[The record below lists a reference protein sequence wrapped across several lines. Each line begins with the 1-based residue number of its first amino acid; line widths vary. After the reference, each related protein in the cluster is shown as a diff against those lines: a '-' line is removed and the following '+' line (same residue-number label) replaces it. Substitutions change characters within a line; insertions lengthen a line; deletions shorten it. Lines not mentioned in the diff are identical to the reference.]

1 MKSNYSCISA
11 KKSGGGGLRELV
23 KITGMVLSAFPV
35 GEYDKRLV
43 ILTKERGKITAFARG
58 AKRPGSLLR
67 APSRPF
73 AFGTFSLAEGRDAYN
88 LYGAE
93 IENYFEDLEKDMECA
108 CYASYFVEFA
118 DYYERE
124 GIEATEMLKLLYQS
138 FRALLR
144 PAIPNRLVQRI
155 FELKAMSLNGE
166 YTERPGRAASESA
179 VYAWEYVI
187 FSPVEKLYTF
197 LLTDEVFE
205 EFRRCVEDNK
215 KRYIDRKFH
224 SLEIL
229 DAIV

>member
-1 MKSNYSCISA
+1 M
-11 KKSGGGGLRELV
+11 RELV

-108 CYASYFVEFA
+108 CYASYFAEFA
-118 DYYERE
+118 GYYGRE
-124 GIEATEMLKLLYQS
+124 NVDESENIRLLYQS
-138 FRALLR
+138 YRALLK
-144 PAIPNRLVQRI
+144 PGIPNKLVRRI
-155 FELKAMSLNGE
+155 FELRLMTIEGE
-166 YTERPGRAASESA
+166 YRELPERAVSDSAA
-179 VYAWEYVI
+179 YAWQFVI
-187 FSPVEKLYTF
+187 STPIEKLYTF
-197 LLTDEVFE
+197 LLTEPVFE
-205 EFRRCVEDNK
+205 EFSRCVEDNK
-215 KRYIDRKFH
+215 RRYVDREFR

-229 DAIV
+229 KVVT